1 MTQTAINYAKALY
14 ELSISPKAME
24 EMESIVVKVPQVL
37 EVLESPIVSRK
48 EKHRLIEKL
57 FPRETRAFLKLLCDQ
72 GRAEEFYGICHA
84 YRREYRRR
92 NHLLEAEVFSA
103 DTLTEEEKQKTEEF
117 IRETCPGM
125 TCEVHY
131 KLKPELLGG
140 TLIRIGNVEY
150 DSSYRGRLRQ
160 LEQKLTGRWD
170 V

>member
-24 EMESIVVKVPQVL
+24 EMEAIVVKVPEVL
-37 EVLESPIVSRK
+37 EVLESPIVSGK

-57 FPRETRAFLKLLCDQ
+57 FPKETRAFLKLLCDQ
-72 GRAEEFYGICHA
+72 GRADQLYGICQA
-84 YRREYRRR
+84 YRREYKRK
-92 NHLLEAEVFSA
+92 NHLLDAEVFSA
-103 DTLTEEEKQKTEEF
+103 DTLTEEEKQKTEDF
-117 IRETCPGM
+117 IRGTCPGM